1 MRVLDTDTC
10 VELLRGNST
19 VIARRAAVEDDVV
32 TTWITAAELYF
43 GAARS
48 EAPDENRSLVNEFLE
63 TLDVLGIDRAAA
75 QVFGETKVEL
85 QGAGEPLADADL
97 LIGSIAIARDAILI
111 TGNHKHFS
119 RLRGIRLENWIR

>member
-10 VELLRGNST
+10 IELLRGNST

-63 TLDVLGIDRAAA
+63 TLNVLGIDRAAA
-75 QVFGETKVEL
+75 QVFGETKAGL
-85 QGAGEPLADADL
+85 QEAGEPLADADL

-111 TGNHKHFS
+111 TGNTSHFS
-119 RLRGIRLENWIR
+119 RFHGIRLENWIR